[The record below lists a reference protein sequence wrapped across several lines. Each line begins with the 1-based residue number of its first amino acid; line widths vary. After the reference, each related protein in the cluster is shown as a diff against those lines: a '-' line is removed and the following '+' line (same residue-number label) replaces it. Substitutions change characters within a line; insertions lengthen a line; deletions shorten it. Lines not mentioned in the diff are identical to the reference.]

1 MGGSWRVLAS
11 MVVGL
16 MGVDLAPAPCRAD
29 EPLPR
34 SVLILE
40 QSNPNLPSYVD
51 FATGFSASLNISSAS
66 RVDVYTESL
75 DINRFG
81 STEYEEILRRYFR
94 EKYRD
99 KPIGVIVPVGTL
111 ALEFVMRLRADLW
124 SAVPVAFAAVDAES
138 LAGLSLPPDI
148 TGNSMDLTLRDAVA
162 AAKAMVPGLRR
173 VAIVGDPLERQTLRR
188 HFARELPQVAASL
201 EVIDLAGL
209 PMSDIRRRVS
219 ALPPDSAILYLG
231 IYLDSAGKSYTPRD
245 ALVPVAEVANRP
257 IVVTNE
263 SQFGYGAAGGVI
275 TSFLRIGR
283 AAGQLA
289 LRILDGEK
297 ASDIPVAGDFST
309 KPIFD
314 WRQLQ
319 RFGVSEAALPAGSEV
334 RFRELTAFVRYRW
347 QIVSVAAVLGI
358 QTALII
364 GLFYE
369 RRRRHTAES
378 LSRDAI
384 GKLAHMN
391 RVATA
396 GELSASIAHE
406 INQPLAAMVANANA
420 GLRFL
425 GRATP
430 DLDEARDTLKRIV
443 RDGLRA
449 GQVIGSVRAMFKKDG
464 GETSPVDL
472 NEVIQ
477 DVLRPVR
484 GELQAK
490 GIVVQ
495 TGLTRPLPMVLG
507 HSGQLQ
513 QVILNLVRNAAEAMD
528 AVSGRTRLLR
538 VESAIYDSRN
548 VLVAVED
555 SGAGIDPKDV
565 DRIFDS
571 FFTTK
576 SQGMG
581 MGLSI
586 CRSIVESHG
595 GRLRAAS
602 KVGRGSVF
610 TVLLPANRPGAE
622 QSRPDLP

>member
-1 MGGSWRVLAS
+1 MSGWWRVLAS
-11 MVVGL
+11 VVVGL

-40 QSNPNLPSYVD
+40 QSNPNLPSYAD
-51 FATGFSASLNISSAS
+51 FASGFSASLNVSSAS
-66 RVDVYTESL
+66 RVDVYIESL
-75 DINRFG
+75 DINRFS
-81 STEYEEILRRYFR
+81 STEYEEVLRRYFR

-111 ALEFVMRLRADLW
+111 ALEFAMRLRADLW
-124 SAVPVAFAAVDAES
+124 STVPVAFVDAES
-138 LAGLSLPPDI
+138 LAGLSLPPGV
-148 TGNSMDLTLRDAVA
+148 TGNSVDLTLRDAVA

-173 VAIVGDPLERQTLRR
+173 VAIVGDPLERQTLQRQ
-188 HFARELPQVAASL
+188 FVRELPQVAASL
-201 EVIDLAGL
+201 EVIDLTGL
-209 PMSDIRRRVS
+209 PMTDIRRRVS

-231 IYLDSAGKSYTPRD
+231 IYVDGAGKSYTARD

-263 SQFGYGAAGGVI
+263 NQFGYGAAGGVV
-275 TSFLRIGR
+275 TSFLRVGR
-283 AAGQLA
+283 AAGQLT
-289 LRILDGEK
+289 LRILNGEK
-297 ASDIPVAGDFST
+297 ASEIPVAGDLST

-347 QIVSVAAVLGI
+347 QIASVAAVLGF
-358 QTALII
+358 QTVLII

-369 RRRRHTAES
+369 RRRRRTAEA

-495 TGLTRPLPMVLG
+495 TGLTRPLPLVLG

-513 QVILNLVRNAAEAMD
+513 QVILNLARNAAEAMD
-528 AVSGRTRLLR
+528 GLSGRTRLLR
-538 VESAIYDSRN
+538 VESAIYDSGN

-555 SGAGIDPKDV
+555 SGTGIDPNDV

-576 SQGMG
+576 PQGMG

-586 CRSIVESHG
+586 CRSIIESHG
-595 GRLRAAS
+595 GRLWAAS

-610 TVLLPANRPGAE
+610 TVLLPAVRSGAE
-622 QSRPDLP
+622 